1 MSLMDCQTMDVPQIG
16 LLTEHELM
24 ALGSDARIE
33 VHNGEVVEMNPVG
46 ILHHLVAGNF
56 YDALKPFVV
65 QNRLGYVF
73 MDGLLCLLD
82 ISEGGGIKGAQV
94 PDVCFIRRGR
104 IPKDWNLERPFPG
117 APDLAIE
124 VVSPDDDPD
133 ELLGRVRKYL
143 AKGSEQVW
151 VAYPRQQEVHQ
162 YRGDSPDSLRVYRG
176 QQVIEAESLFP
187 GLKLVAHNFFVL
199 PDLGEG

>member
-1 MSLMDCQTMDVPQIG
+1 MDVSQTV
-16 LLTEHELM
+16 LMTEQELM
-24 ALGSDARIE
+24 ALDTDARIE
-33 VHNGEVVEMNPVG
+33 VQDGEVVEMNPVG
-46 ILHHLVAGNF
+46 ILHHLIAGNL

-82 ISEGGGIKGAQV
+82 IAEGGGIRGAQV
-94 PDVCFIRRGR
+94 PDVCFIRKGR
-104 IPKDWNLERPFPG
+104 IPEGWNLERPFPG
-117 APDLAIE
+117 APDLALE

-162 YRGDSPDSLRVYRG
+162 YRSDSPDSLRVYRG
-176 QQVIEAESLFP
+176 QQMIEAESLFP
-187 GLKLVAHNFFVL
+187 GSRLLAEACFIL
-199 PDLGEG
+199 PDLNEV